1 MIAKSGLPLVLKFLN
16 VCVLNFGFTW
26 VGGLHNSCEVMF
38 TVITTSMVS
47 FEFYKFI
54 WLASINSIGNSG
66 CVLTKHT
73 FYILFR
79 LVCLITLFW
88 CLHDKFTW
96 IYLGFYFTYLL
107 QTTKPDL
114 GVTLLAKQS
123 HYSSALERSHV
134 VLLEVQIPKA
144 KPEGFQN
151 SSMHI
156 TETSTGARLVM
167 NYVGFKDSFIFSL
180 IAWKCC
186 KPYRMNAI

>member
-1 MIAKSGLPLVLKFLN
+1 MIALSGLPLVLKFLN
-16 VCVLNFGFTW
+16 VCVLNFGLTW

-114 GVTLLAKQS
+114 GVYFACKTMSLQFCTGTKSCCAAW
-123 HYSSALERSHV
+123 SSNT
-134 VLLEVQIPKA
+134 
-144 KPEGFQN
+144 N
-151 SSMHI
+151 SQTWRVS
-156 TETSTGARLVM
+156 E
-167 NYVGFKDSFIFSL
+167 
-180 IAWKCC
+180 
-186 KPYRMNAI
+186 